1 MSTPHSVPLSPRVRI
16 GRGTT
21 MTALGVILAIA
32 VAITILALTSAAH
45 TTVATPATASEAASV
60 STPQVHY
67 LGPHQEHAAIT
78 PQSGSGTTAAAGNA
92 VSHYGW
98 LGAAQRDHR

>member
-1 MSTPHSVPLSPRVRI
+1 MSTPQSVPLSPRVRI

-32 VAITILALTSAAH
+32 VAITILALTSADH
-45 TTVATPATASEAASV
+45 TTVATPATASQAASV

-67 LGPHQEHAAIT
+67 LGPRQEQAAVT
-78 PQSGSGTTAAAGNA
+78 PQSGSGTTPTAGNA
-92 VSHYGW
+92 VSHYSW
-98 LGAAQRDHR
+98 LGAAHRDLR

>member
-1 MSTPHSVPLSPRVRI
+1 MSTLQSVPLSPRVRI

-32 VAITILALTSAAH
+32 VATTILALTSADN
-45 TTVATPATASEAASV
+45 TIVATPATASQAASV

-67 LGPHQEHAAIT
+67 LGPLQEHAAIT
-78 PQSGSGTTAAAGNA
+78 PQSGSGTTPTAGNA
-92 VSHYGW
+92 VPHYSW
-98 LGAAQRDHR
+98 LGAAQSHLR